1 MTPPP
6 PGPPSLPLLA
16 VSHGVTDPPSAG
28 RVLALVAG
36 QSVRFRILPP
46 LASGEVRI
54 RIGSLTLSASVPRPI
69 PAGSTGTAIVK
80 RLGPPVLLQL
90 TELSPPPPREP
101 AGIPMLTGKIPLRG
115 VPFPPAA
122 LERWNEALLRRY
134 PPDLREL
141 SLEDVKEGIL
151 LARFLSGAL
160 AAGIRREQE
169 DGSAPGSRR
178 PGTAHRDE
186 ISREDVPFWFFLP
199 APGER
204 SPVLFPGHRR
214 REPGEHASSWGIFL
228 RLPDLGAVSVRFRP
242 VEAGWHISF
251 SVEREELH
259 RALASGANDLAGR
272 LRDKGFP
279 LRGVAVRRM
288 TKGLLE
294 AEVSARMSRDMGLPL
309 LERRA

>member
-6 PGPPSLPLLA
+6 PGPPPLPLLA
-16 VSHGVTDPPSAG
+16 VSHGVSDPPSAG
-28 RVLALVAG
+28 RTPALVAG

-46 LASGEVRI
+46 STSGEVRI
-54 RIGSLTLSASVPRPI
+54 RIGSLALSASVPRPI
-69 PAGSTGTAIVK
+69 PAGSTGTAVVK
-80 RLGPPVLLQL
+80 RLGPPILLQL
-90 TELSPPPPREP
+90 TELSPPPSREP

-122 LERWNEALLRRY
+122 LERWNEDLLRRY
-134 PPDLREL
+134 TPDPREL
-141 SLEDVKEGIL
+141 SPEVVKEGIL
-151 LARFLSGAL
+151 LARFLSGVL
-160 AAGIRREQE
+160 APGIRREPE
-169 DGSAPGSRR
+169 SAPGPRH
-178 PGTAHRDE
+178 PETAPRDGMP
-186 ISREDVPFWFFLP
+186 REGVPFWFFLP
-199 APGER
+199 GPGER

-214 REPGEHASSWGIFL
+214 REPGEHAPSWGIFL

-259 RALASGANDLAGR
+259 RALASGADDLAGR

-288 TKGLLE
+288 AKGLLE